1 MLKVL
6 LIPALDD
13 SNIELIKKSCSDM
26 NLLKVNKEDL
36 TQEMIDEADVIVG
49 NPPRQFN
56 LNRPTLKA
64 LLLNSAGNDQFLL
77 PNILNRQTL
86 LTNASGS
93 YGHAICEHMMGMILS
108 FNKNLRFYYDR
119 QKEARWTPLFIGR
132 EIYGSNILLL
142 GVGDIGTEFA
152 KVLKV
157 LGANVTGLR
166 NSYKEHPNCDEIIT
180 SKELHDVLPKMDY
193 IITSLPATN
202 ATFHMLSH
210 DEFSLMKEDVVVC
223 NVGRGSVIDTYA
235 LLEALDN
242 KSIGGALL
250 DVFEEEP
257 LPADSP
263 LWKNPRVM
271 ITPHCSGEYHWK
283 SVQDYYT
290 QLVIRN
296 LNHLKNQEP
305 LENLV
310 NRKKGY

>member
-26 NLLKVNKEDL
+26 NLLRVNKDDL

-119 QKEARWTPLFIGR
+119 QKEARWTPLFTGR
-132 EIYGSNILLL
+132 K
-142 GVGDIGTEFA
+142 FMA
-152 KVLKV
+152 QM
-157 LGANVTGLR
+157 
-166 NSYKEHPNCDEIIT
+166 SY
-180 SKELHDVLPKMDY
+180 Y
-193 IITSLPATN
+193 
-202 ATFHMLSH
+202 
-210 DEFSLMKEDVVVC
+210 
-223 NVGRGSVIDTYA
+223 
-235 LLEALDN
+235 LE
-242 KSIGGALL
+242 
-250 DVFEEEP
+250 
-257 LPADSP
+257 
-263 LWKNPRVM
+263 
-271 ITPHCSGEYHWK
+271 
-283 SVQDYYT
+283 
-290 QLVIRN
+290 
-296 LNHLKNQEP
+296 
-305 LENLV
+305 
-310 NRKKGY
+310 